1 MKKKRITLMV
11 VAAMAILML
20 PTSGLNA
27 QEGYQGLFNRGA
39 GDEVFEDGIMQRGN
53 RSTISDNGLF
63 TNANFGEVEA
73 PLGSGIAVL
82 LAAGL
87 GYAALKRK
95 EEKQ

>member
-63 TNANFGEVEA
+63 TNANFGEEA
-73 PLGSGIAVL
+73 PLSSGIAVL

-87 GYAALKRK
+87 GYVALKKK
-95 EEKQ
+95 EDKQ